1 MPSDSAASAAP
12 PKPSRAGRN
21 LTAAIVV
28 GAGLGA
34 VIIASLFVAKEAFL
48 LVVLAVGGIGT
59 WELDKALRTAS
70 VRVPLVP
77 VYVGGLAMLL
87 GSYYGG
93 AEALSATMALTL
105 IAIMVF
111 RLVEGADG
119 FVRDA
124 TAGVFV
130 TAYVPLLGSF
140 VVLML
145 ADADWAGRIVV
156 FVVTTIASDTGGY
169 LAGALLGK
177 HPMAPRISPK
187 KSWEGFAGS
196 VLGSMLAGWL
206 TVVYTL
212 DGPVWVGL
220 LLGVVVATV
229 ATIGDL
235 GESVIK
241 RDLGIKDMGTLLP
254 GHGGMMDRLDSLLVV
269 APVCW
274 LVLYLL
280 VPVA

>member
-1 MPSDSAASAAP
+1 
-12 PKPSRAGRN
+12 
-21 LTAAIVV
+21 
-28 GAGLGA
+28 
-34 VIIASLFVAKEAFL
+34 
-48 LVVLAVGGIGT
+48 
-59 WELDKALRTAS
+59 
-70 VRVPLVP
+70 
-77 VYVGGLAMLL
+77 
-87 GSYYGG
+87 
-93 AEALSATMALTL
+93 MALTL